1 MLRRNTDVPV
11 RNSIFQN
18 ENIFMFIPEEKIP
31 GFDDFER
38 PVVIFRNAE
47 GEFLNGFALA
57 ADEFITSFN
66 SLRERCEMMGI
77 YLVDGYGER
86 L

>member
-1 MLRRNTDVPV
+1 MLRRNTEVKV
-11 RNSIFQN
+11 WNLIFQN
-18 ENIFMFIPEEKIP
+18 ENIFMFIPKEKIP
-31 GFDDFER
+31 NFDDFGR

-66 SLRERCEMMGI
+66 SLRERCELMGI
-77 YLVDGYGER
+77 YLVDGCGER